1 MTSSVAFPKTK
12 LEIIGLNFSVFYYS
26 DVYLELTE
34 NLRQT
39 INFLH
44 YFLQITAIFCTMLN
58 FLVTA

>member
-1 MTSSVAFPKTK
+1 MTSSVAFPKAK

-26 DVYLELTE
+26 DVYLELVE

-44 YFLQITAIFCTMLN
+44 YFLQITTIFYTMLN